1 MYSRRPV
8 SYSHAKNLKSSTH
21 QHNDEYEK
29 LCICKRLELWL
40 RRGFLIMNEFRVSF
54 FASAQISGEIFRW
67 STVDGGTETR
77 RCIVFQRTKKKKRR
91 RRRNVSKKKKIS
103 RDFRWQKSRRRT
115 NEIAPF
121 SNMLQ
126 VWRIWADRICCPNVR
141 YTSTQFQW
149 KPINADHHWIE
160 RIFRFV
166 GRSYDVRPI
175 RPPVC
180 YTQMEQ
186 NNFRSKRKIYYSL
199 FVRVNRVMVAAV
211 AMELESK
218 THGTYEIV
226 HAHAKWIRII
236 QTNEAH
242 TQNKNQ
248 KN

>member
-1 MYSRRPV
+1 MKNCAFV
-8 SYSHAKNLKSSTH
+8 SAWS
-21 QHNDEYEK
+21 
-29 LCICKRLELWL
+29 CGF
-40 RRGFLIMNEFRVSF
+40 GFLIMNEFRVSF
-54 FASAQISGEIFRW
+54 FCVCANFCWNISM
-67 STVDGGTETR
+67 VDSRRGTETR

-91 RRRNVSKKKKIS
+91 QRRNVSKKKKIS
-103 RDFRWQKSRRRT
+103 RDFRWQKSPRRT

-180 YTQMEQ
+180 YTQMER
-186 NNFRSKRKIYYSL
+186 NNFRSKRKVYYSL
-199 FVRVNRVMVAAV
+199 FVRVNRVMVAVAV